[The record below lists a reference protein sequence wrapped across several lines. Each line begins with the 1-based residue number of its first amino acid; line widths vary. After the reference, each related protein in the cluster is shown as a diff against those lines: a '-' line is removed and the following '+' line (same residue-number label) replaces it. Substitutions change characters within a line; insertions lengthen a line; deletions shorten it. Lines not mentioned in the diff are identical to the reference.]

1 MADQSLFD
9 SLAQTALGRRAAN
22 RLTSGDPQEE
32 DLVLGSGSFDKRAAE
47 ALAMKQAERAIETT
61 PRDNPLQATA
71 RAAATALSTA
81 ARMPTDLLSAV
92 ANFGI
97 GAAEKTKLF
106 TPEGLDNFRGISKAI
121 ADSPDPYLNPL
132 VEATATPES
141 KLKETIVKVQTEEAT
156 ARNRD
161 KYFSDVAAG
170 KNSTIAGL
178 AEAGRNWT
186 DSAAINISQGDLATT
201 AGSVAGSLGGLMAT
215 IPAVTKATAVLARP
229 VEQAINNALIK
240 RAATSS
246 VGPQQSLKGLRE
258 TEDILNR
265 GGVTKAVQNFSDAGV
280 IGGTTGVGAAKS
292 AYDEIMNLPDEV
304 IANSEDYKQALVD
317 YKGDAQKARE
327 ATALRISIAN
337 GSLTDLITG
346 TVAAKLGIGSLARNP
361 VKALADM
368 SVKDALKLATASS
381 FTEDQLQAIVPGV
394 DLNRR
399 IKEFDP
405 NRSLFQGV
413 GEEAGA
419 AVPST
424 ALGGVTH
431 APGLAKS
438 AGNAARTAFNNKVNS
453 VKESASNAFTNLKN
467 KLNDESPT
475 STQSYKDSATTAQAD
490 LDAAMASMAAT
501 TTAATTA
508 PTTAPVTPNT
518 AIDPLVNT
526 SGTPEGEVPVNAVGE
541 PLESTVEAPP
551 VDEVP
556 VPLRNLERTFRLNQE
571 EKDVL
576 TSVGISEE
584 NHANRPYALA
594 ELLHQIGE
602 AKDPAQKAK
611 LLSVFKDIEDGGR
624 TTIAEDEDITAF
636 VGSIPEDHPA
646 KQQIVN
652 TISARNQLNNMIKS
666 TPDYFAAR
674 KAIDSTPVEELIP
687 ADINGDNAQEV
698 ANVVEFLAQDRASEV
713 TSEQVNTLLKHST
726 KLKKST
732 VDTLNILKEYL
743 DNKAKMYEPVDD
755 KDLIGKH
762 QKTVY
767 TDLDSYLEKA
777 VEAHAKKDIKE
788 LARTMG
794 KLRRF
799 AEGQNNKLIAL
810 DESAVSDKPV
820 HYTSYGPIKGKELNY
835 AIKYLDNDGGNRLAS
850 SVQSSSKLAVDTYN
864 NLLQHVGYKDAPLV
878 LHTPTN
884 IESLKGEM
892 GDIPAGTSAADKPV
906 SKGKEVATPTSTP
919 TTPESTATGVDAA
932 LNAALANIQPTGK
945 PTSIEGQ
952 GNSNTSTET
961 PPTSVANAIAN
972 IKAVG
977 KGTSEDAGKPMG
989 ESTGKPTSKSTAA
1002 TDTSAKGKATT
1013 GFSQSS
1019 APKSGFTLKG
1029 KDGVDTAVLKNDQ
1042 ARADLANTFI
1052 GYGVTGSNT
1061 AAYAKDAKAAGVSVN
1076 PTKYSKDT
1084 VAFVSVAELD
1094 QAPQKL
1100 RDKTIA
1106 AIKKVIAAGGTVLM
1120 HSATN
1125 PKGAKNENIANLISK
1140 AIGKPAGVTKEGI
1153 PFWGRNPDSTATSST
1168 TTTTTTTTPQ
1178 TTSEKLEEPA
1188 GVAQEEVT
1196 GEKATEE
1203 APTSFKDKLNNL
1215 AEYAKEKL
1223 SSYFSE
1229 RKESK
1234 LTHESVSDL
1243 LSALKVKDKRGYAA
1257 LENILADISEA
1268 MEKSLNDFIK
1278 TEVKGK
1284 SLEEASGWYN
1294 ARPLLLAKQNED
1306 GSYSYDSELVDT
1318 ALLGAIDYI
1327 INEGGA
1333 KASAKD
1339 IKDFLKEISKF
1350 KTPSSLLK
1358 LFKGAK
1364 RDKNFLQGMSSSIQR
1379 YLNIRN
1385 NSDVSLGLT
1394 EGLISGLAAEM
1405 LEALV
1410 KTGYI
1415 KAKNEELQPASITI
1429 EDDNEALEDVGVRSL
1444 TFLSLTDKF
1453 NNLIDKIQDK
1463 GFIRSTQFQSRSESS
1478 SLKPIKEVS
1487 NTILRN
1493 PFQELTEQ
1501 QKRDNRIQ
1509 QSIPF
1514 RRHASMAGAYAH
1526 WGSDGLIHLF
1536 GNDTVNEDNSNI
1548 NHLLSVDGRNTSII
1562 GAWEE
1567 FQVFDT
1573 ELAEVASNTN
1583 QDINDIPRYF
1593 KMETTSVGRTMQVGN
1608 YTPQGSLHMRY
1619 LLMSTVSEPFS
1630 LNDTGS
1636 NAFKMF
1642 QFGQAQAFGKDKKS
1656 LDENIADYEALLA
1669 GDLAPAYK
1677 LVKDAVT
1684 ENANAPKIDP
1694 KALKSAF
1701 SEAGITDIDPR
1712 MVHALIERA
1721 KSETTTDRENFV
1733 TTVHVESDGKTN
1745 GPWNLIRILST
1756 GSYTKAELD
1765 NLERGGL
1772 KFGNHDVTLADSEL
1786 VDLYNAALQSGNEVL
1801 LERKTEVKNL
1811 VDTLNSSD
1819 TAKSMLAKNKN
1830 AATWGNILKSG
1841 FMHLIQSLDNISFN
1855 EDGTFET
1862 NRNFYKN
1869 PMTVLGYFSSAF
1881 GVAGKITKNY
1891 TDNVYAKLSEAA
1903 ALLEKNATPEQVTQA
1918 LRDVGFNLKGFN
1930 NLVRSPV
1937 VPVIGQS
1944 GELTFIAR
1952 EDKDIPSEIQFKTK
1966 EDLLTFTFDHK
1977 DLLDIQNA
1985 ANHYLA
1991 EPMTKAIHGIF
2002 GKTVMENAGAMVAAS
2017 NIMVGVAQA
2026 HIKAAVKEELAN
2038 KKQQAKEG
2046 KIDWKER
2053 DFLSPK
2059 EIKNIVSRFKH
2070 FLPVI
2075 SDGGMEIMISKFASV
2090 KDNSGSKDALIS
2102 SSFGD
2107 GFTQSGSAKLP
2118 ANPSVSIMA
2127 NTIIA
2132 MGDGK
2137 MQMNMPDRG
2146 DNSLGVY
2153 DGQLNPVTA
2162 AIERGMGIN
2171 EVAMSASQSNP
2182 FESLSAQFKD
2192 FIKDKSIFNLLKEDP
2207 VTLEEVGTSVLKY
2220 LESKG
2225 LTVSVKDD
2233 LPKFMKD
2240 PSGYLDR
2247 ANKLIDD
2254 TFTKANESKK
2264 KRIKAEQG
2272 MSGSVDQMAGTE
2284 TPYNFGSDASSM
2296 SNAEA
2301 AAKLNGLMNGRAEK
2315 SEVFAK
2321 TATEL
2326 LGSIKDSDPLADVV
2340 KALANIK
2347 EGLLDGVSVV
2357 QEEEAI
2363 TFNSQGEME
2372 IVHATYNPETNIIT
2386 ASETSSTESKIHEV
2400 VHALTFNTLQ
2410 DHYNG
2415 KSSKETAKVV
2425 TRLENLLKAAERVL
2439 AKDTSRAA
2447 EDLKSNLAIYK
2458 GKDNAFSKA
2467 ALLNEFMAWGLA
2479 NRDLAKTFKEAK
2491 AAEATNPL
2499 KTVLKRLTE
2508 LTRSLLEGILGKSTT
2523 NNIYDN
2529 LVWNTASLISLS
2541 EVGSTNSL
2549 ANQSLN
2555 HMTKTNMAEDQ
2566 KELRKFLT
2574 IRLLNA
2580 VDSRNTITKLDVEA
2594 LKEAVE
2600 RDPINALKNPE
2611 RFNIEVPVSKF
2622 MNKDKHGMTP
2632 DEAKA
2637 VMGVQYIRE
2646 FGLPVSNDVAE
2657 AYGMNEE
2664 QKNTFELA
2672 ITALAL
2678 ETDMDSSLRT
2688 ELGNIHSEFLKQVTP
2703 ELMEESVNH
2712 SDPYVKEQYGLR
2724 RFNVL
2729 TGTGNTNNKLLLPT
2743 FMALALTSPQFR
2755 NMLSNMSIKSKESFS
2770 GSRIDK
2776 WLASKATAAID
2787 NLSIR
2792 LAGFDSIP
2800 KNMEDAVSDAMN
2812 IWEAAVNREADGEI
2826 PKFMN
2831 KAGEFT
2837 DKVNTVIKEAI
2848 RNLGTKLKE
2857 SDNSYA
2863 KAAGLF
2869 LTNQEELEKELTTMA
2884 TSSTVP
2890 AFRSFVKD
2898 LLGRTESN
2906 GDVYDLIKA
2915 KTINQKIRQRYRA
2928 EVPKL
2933 LASKFSKEPTKEEW
2947 KHLNDYYSRVDVSKI
2962 DLNKS
2967 VDSQITESLNKLKS
2981 LTPNHSKVLAKIKQL
2996 AHYRNTGEAGK
3007 SLLRNAYLIN
3017 EITNGRAGEHKEVM
3031 SAIEKLVELHI
3042 LKEMDADTIREVN
3055 YIRKNEPEAIA
3066 FIESVIKNN
3075 LRFTQDK
3082 HKDTA
3087 GYYNGLDYYIP
3098 NDKNS
3103 QHTII
3108 LADTGNHADLLLR
3121 GFKLIRDH
3129 ETQSNL
3135 AYYMNDTLSKP
3146 GFNQGLIQSISP
3158 TFSGLNVYTGKS
3170 TEWGNAKVDLNE
3182 DVVSAENL
3190 VNIYDDTGKV
3200 IGIEWLIPP
3209 DIQALAQRSDNLAH
3223 NLGVWMGRKHEES
3236 LADAFNQEVKDRL
3249 VAMYKRDMSGVVVSK
3264 ELKDSYIDISKPSAI
3279 KDIPIRDALSILP
3292 KDFMKELALAFNEEG
3307 KILVRKDLLE
3317 DVVGIRS
3324 ASITDSFTGIS
3335 RWSPGQQK
3343 EFRNVMI
3350 DMFGRDAYVNLA
3362 KAERAVQGLVK
3373 TAVNNIVI
3381 RSLTVPYNNIVSNI
3395 GQLKSMGVPIR
3406 DILKGI
3412 PKYIRET
3419 NAYVKAENRIV
3430 AIELE
3435 LESTNKGEPGYNRLI
3450 AERDALR
3457 ARQDRLNIS
3466 PLIDAGEFNTIADIG
3481 IDSSDMDITSGRL
3494 DTYFNKLLDKTSPPV
3509 KEFFRQGLIMKD
3521 TALFKGLEKTV
3532 LYGDFVAKAIL
3543 HEHLTKN
3550 KKLSSK
3556 STLKKVTDAFANYDL
3571 QMGRDRQALERYGLM
3586 WFYNYKIRSLKTGLA
3601 IMRDN
3606 PVNGLLAQHMLSSI
3620 DGTGTPVTD
3629 NVLMKGMSGSLP
3641 YSIGPGMGL
3650 RGLTEM
3656 HPTAGLLL

>member
-9 SLAQTALGRRAAN
+9 SLAQTALGKRAAN
-22 RLTSGDPQEE
+22 RLTSGNPQEE
-32 DLVLGSGSFDKRAAE
+32 DLVLGSGSFDERAAE

-61 PRDNPLQATA
+61 PRDNPLQATT
-71 RAAATALSTA
+71 RAAANAVNIAT
-81 ARMPTDLLSAV
+81 RMPTDLVSAV

-97 GAAEKTKLF
+97 SAAEKTNLF

-170 KNSTIAGL
+170 KDSTIAGL
-178 AEAGRNWT
+178 AEFGRNWT

-201 AGSVAGSLGGLMAT
+201 AGSVAGSLGGFMAT
-215 IPAVTKATAVLARP
+215 IPAAAKVTAVLARP

-265 GGVTKAVQNFSDAGV
+265 GGVTKTVQNFSDAGV

-346 TVAAKLGIGSLARNP
+346 AVAAKLGIGSLARNP

-381 FTEDQLQAIVPGV
+381 FTEDQLQTIVPGV

-405 NRSLFQGV
+405 NRSLFQDV
-413 GEEAGA
+413 GEAAGA
-419 AVPST
+419 VVPFT
-424 ALGGVTH
+424 ALGAATH

-438 AGNAARTAFNNKVNS
+438 VGNAARTAFNNKVNS

-475 STQSYKDSATTAQAD
+475 STQSYKDSATAAQAD
-490 LDAAMASMAAT
+490 LDAAMASMAPT
-501 TTAATTA
+501 TAAATTA
-508 PTTAPVTPNT
+508 PTTATVTPNT
-518 AIDPLVNT
+518 AIDSLVNT
-526 SGTPEGEVPVNAVGE
+526 SGTPEGEVPVNAAGE

-551 VDEVP
+551 VDEIP

-602 AKDPAQKAK
+602 TKDPTQKTK

-624 TTIAEDEDITAF
+624 TTVIEDEDITAF
-636 VGSIPEDHPA
+636 VDSIPEDHPA

-687 ADINGDNAQEV
+687 ADINGNNAQEV

-755 KDLIGKH
+755 NDLIGKH

-864 NLLQHVGYKDAPLV
+864 NLLQRVGYRDAPLV
-878 LHTPTN
+878 LHTTTN

-919 TTPESTATGVDAA
+919 TTPEGTSVTPEATPTPTTPESTATGVDAA
-932 LNAALANIQPTGK
+932 LNAALANIQPAGK

-977 KGTSEDAGKPMG
+977 KGTSGD
-989 ESTGKPTSKSTAA
+989 TGKPTGKSTAA
-1002 TDTSAKGKATT
+1002 TGTSAKGKATT
-1013 GFSQSS
+1013 GSSQSS

-1042 ARADLANTFI
+1042 ARANLANTFI

-1125 PKGAKNENIANLISK
+1125 LKGARNENIANLVSK

-1153 PFWGRNPDSTATSST
+1153 PFWGRNPDSTATSS
-1168 TTTTTTTTPQ
+1168 TTTTTPQ

-1243 LSALKVKDKRGYAA
+1243 LSALKAKDKRGYAA

-1278 TEVKGK
+1278 TKVKGK

-1333 KASAKD
+1333 KASSKD

-1350 KTPSSLLK
+1350 KTPLSLLE
-1358 LFKGAK
+1358 LFRGAK

-1415 KAKNEELQPASITI
+1415 KAKNTELQPASILT
-1429 EDDNEALEDVGVRSL
+1429 EDGNEALEDVDERSL
-1444 TFLSLTDKF
+1444 IFLSLTDKF

-1501 QKRDNRIQ
+1501 QKKDIRIQ

-1514 RRHASMAGAYAH
+1514 RRHTAMASAFAH
-1526 WGSDGLIHLF
+1526 WGSEGLIHLF
-1536 GNDTVNEDNSNI
+1536 GNDIANENNSNI
-1548 NHLLSVDGRNTSII
+1548 NHLLSVDGKNTSIV

-1567 FQVFDT
+1567 FQIFDK

-1608 YTPQGSLHMRY
+1608 YTPQGSIPMRY

-1656 LDENIADYEALLA
+1656 LDENIADYEAFLA

-1684 ENANAPKIDP
+1684 ENADAPKIDA

-1721 KSETTTDRENFV
+1721 KSETTTNRENFV

-1811 VDTLNSSD
+1811 VDTLNSNK
-1819 TAKSMLAKNKN
+1819 TAKSMLSKNKN
-1830 AATWGNILKSG
+1830 VDTWGNILKSG

-1881 GVAGKITKNY
+1881 GVAGKMTKNY

-1930 NLVRSPV
+1930 NLVRAQI
-1937 VPVIGQS
+1937 VPIIGLA

-1952 EDKDIPSEIQFKTK
+1952 EDEDIPSKIQFKTK

-2002 GKTVMENAGAMVAAS
+2002 GETVMENAGAMVAAS

-2075 SDGGMEIMISKFASV
+2075 SEGGMEIMISKFASV

-2118 ANPSVSIMA
+2118 ANPGVSIMA

-2137 MQMNMPDRG
+2137 MQMNMLDRG

-2171 EVAMSASQSNP
+2171 EVAMGASQSNP
-2182 FESLSAQFKD
+2182 FESLSTQFKD

-2207 VTLEEVGTSVLKY
+2207 VILEEVGTSVLKY

-2264 KRIKAEQG
+2264 KRIEAEQK

-2284 TPYNFGSDASSM
+2284 TPYNFGSNPEVL
-2296 SNAEA
+2296 SNEEA
-2301 AAKLNGLMNGRAEK
+2301 AQRLNVLMGN
-2315 SEVFAK
+2315 S
-2321 TATEL
+2321 TATTSIPAPTNVREL
-2326 LGSIKDSDPLADVV
+2326 FRNTSGSLADVA
-2340 KALANIK
+2340 KALLDINPGVTDSINITVQK
-2347 EGLLDGVSVV
+2347 GVDHLSKTGD
-2357 QEEEAI
+2357 E
-2363 TFNSQGEME
+2363 T
-2372 IVHATYNPETNIIT
+2372 VHATYDPATNTINIAEGAT
-2386 ASETSSTESKIHEV
+2386 TESKIHET
-2400 VHALTFNTLQ
+2400 VHALTFASVLA
-2410 DHYNG
+2410 HYEG
-2415 KSSKETAKVV
+2415 KGSKQVASVI
-2425 TRLENLLKAAERVL
+2425 TRLENLLKAAKRKLNANDEIMATL
-2439 AKDTSRAA
+2439 AKYEGK
-2447 EDLKSNLAIYK
+2447 ED
-2458 GKDNAFSKA
+2458 AFSKA
-2467 ALLNEFMAWGLA
+2467 ALLNEFMAWGLS
-2479 NRDLAKTFKEAK
+2479 NKDLAKQFKETK
-2491 AAEATNPL
+2491 AAESTNPL
-2499 KTVLKRLTE
+2499 KTILKRLTE

-2529 LVWNTASLISLS
+2529 LVWNTASLITLS
-2541 EVGSTNSL
+2541 ETGNTNSL

-2555 HMTKTNMAEDQ
+2555 HMSKTNMAEDH

-2574 IRLLNA
+2574 LRLLNA
-2580 VDSRNTITKLDVEA
+2580 VDSRNTITKLDAEA

-2678 ETDMDSSLRT
+2678 ETDMDSSLRA

-2776 WLASKATAAID
+2776 WLASKATTAID

-3042 LKEMDADTIREVN
+3042 LKEMDADTVREVN

-3190 VNIYDDTGKV
+3190 VNLYDDTGKV
-3200 IGIEWLIPP
+3200 IGMEWLIPP

-3292 KDFMKELALAFNEEG
+3292 KDFMKELALAFNEGG

-3317 DVVGIRS
+3317 DVIGIRS

-3395 GQLKSMGVPIR
+3395 GQLKSMGIPIR

-3450 AERDALR
+3450 AERDALH
-3457 ARQDRLNIS
+3457 ARQDRLSIS

-3481 IDSSDMDITSGRL
+3481 VDSSDMDITSGRL
-3494 DTYFNKLLDKTSPPV
+3494 DTYFNKLLDKASPPV

-3556 STLKKVTDAFANYDL
+3556 STLKKVTDAFVHYDL
-3571 QMGRDRQALERYGLM
+3571 QMGRDRQALEKVGLL

-3650 RGLTEM
+3650 RGLIEI